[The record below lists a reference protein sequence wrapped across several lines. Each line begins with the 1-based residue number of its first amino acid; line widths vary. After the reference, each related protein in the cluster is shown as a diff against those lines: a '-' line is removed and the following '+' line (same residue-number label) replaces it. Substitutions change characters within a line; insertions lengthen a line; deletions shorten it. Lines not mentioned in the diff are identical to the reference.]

1 MFDDIWKGMS
11 DRLSKKSKN
20 TVFFTITGSYYENSL
35 IIPNLIYSGE
45 FFGYLMVIGKLLNTL
60 NMVEK

>member
-11 DRLSKKSKN
+11 DRLSKKSKS

-45 FFGYLMVIGKLLNTL
+45 FFRYLMVIGKLLNTL

>member
-1 MFDDIWKGMS
+1 MERYERSLI
-11 DRLSKKSKN
+11 KKIKKYGF
-20 TVFFTITGSYYENSL
+20 FFTITGSYYENSL

-45 FFGYLMVIGKLLNTL
+45 FFRYLMVIGKLLNTL